1 MLTTCSYTISSKKII
16 FSLFCE
22 SSLLDHILWKVV
34 VLKLLR
40 KSKPGWFLLES
51 SEMFLLNFLEYKK
64 ETVICIW
71 CHNIDPADH
80 ANFMWLLVF
89 FFYNFEP
96 NLWKCYHA
104 TKDNSHLTF
113 LAKMTQHGRNVVI
126 LTFQSCIDVA
136 ITTSVIYWKVNLLS
150 ITEATLL
157 QRNKFDLVVST
168 LWRRHGFDVMISR
181 LQQCCEYN
189 RHSVSWVEP
198 TFWQS

>member
-1 MLTTCSYTISSKKII
+1 MSQYRPCRPRKLHVVIS
-16 FSLFCE
+16 
-22 SSLLDHILWKVV
+22 
-34 VLKLLR
+34 
-40 KSKPGWFLLES
+40 
-51 SEMFLLNFLEYKK
+51 
-64 ETVICIW
+64 
-71 CHNIDPADH
+71 
-80 ANFMWLLVF
+80 F
-89 FFYNFEP
+89 FFYNFEA
-96 NLWKCYHA
+96 NLWKYYHA

-136 ITTSVIYWKVNLLS
+136 ITTSVMYWKVNLLS